1 MFNTRFN
8 TYKNYVDRI
17 NVSSE
22 RTMNI
27 QYGLFWFYTVFN
39 IESTGA
45 SKQKVLKKPETKE
58 TWGIKRFEY
67 CAHIM
72 YFSPLKHNSDE
83 SW

>member
-27 QYGLFWFYTVFN
+27 QYGLF
-39 IESTGA
+39 
-45 SKQKVLKKPETKE
+45 
-58 TWGIKRFEY
+58 
-67 CAHIM
+67 
-72 YFSPLKHNSDE
+72 
-83 SW
+83 

>member
-39 IESTGA
+39 IESTDA
-45 SKQKVLKKPETKE
+45 SKQKVLKKLEIKE
-58 TWGIKRFEY
+58 TWDQTFRIL
-67 CAHIM
+67 CA
-72 YFSPLKHNSDE
+72 YYVFFSLE
-83 SW
+83 T

>member
-1 MFNTRFN
+1 MRFN

-22 RTMNI
+22 RIMNI

-39 IESTGA
+39 IESTSA
-45 SKQKVLKKPETKE
+45 SKQKVLKKLETKE
-58 TWGIKRFEY
+58 TWGIKRSEY
-67 CAHIM
+67 CAHII
-72 YFSPLKHNSDE
+72 YFSLLKRNSDE